1 MQYSTSLL
9 FAALASIVAAQN
21 PFTFTTLT
29 SVTAGQQFNI
39 TWAPSTGTTDT
50 VSLVLRQG
58 NSANLDTVETIAA
71 GIQNTGFYL
80 WTPSTTLVNGP
91 DYAFEIVDDGN
102 TAIVN
107 YSNQF
112 SISSPNTV
120 TPSTTATSSSA
131 SSTGSTV
138 TTTTTS
144 GSSTSTGTSTDT
156 STGTSTGTASSTA
169 SATGKST
176 SASKSSTSTATSS
189 SATATTTPTSINSG
203 ASLKV
208 GGGMLALVGAVM
220 AAL

>member
-9 FAALASIVAAQN
+9 FAALASVVAAQN
-21 PFTFTTLT
+21 PFTFTTL
-29 SVTAGQQFNI
+29 SSITAGQQFNI

-50 VSLVLRQG
+50 ISLVLRQG
-58 NSANLDTVETIAA
+58 NSANLNTIETIA
-71 GIQNTGFYL
+71 GKIQNTGFYL

-120 TPSTTATSSSA
+120 TPSSTATSSSA

-138 TTTTTS
+138 TTTNSS
-144 GSSTSTGTSTDT
+144 GSST

-169 SATGKST
+169 SATDKST
-176 SASKSSTSTATSS
+176 SSSKSSTSTATSS
-189 SATATTTPTSINSG
+189 SATPTTTATSMNSG